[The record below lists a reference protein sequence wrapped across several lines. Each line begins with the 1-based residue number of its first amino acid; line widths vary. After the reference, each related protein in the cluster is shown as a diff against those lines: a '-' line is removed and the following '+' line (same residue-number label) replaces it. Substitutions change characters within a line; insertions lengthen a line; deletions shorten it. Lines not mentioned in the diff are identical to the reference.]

1 MSNKRRTENE
11 RLSAERLLDFKCIL
25 KGRKKLVGEYKKY
38 NTGGTLSNTI
48 NKLEEFIIS
57 TELIFSNT
65 EHLQNWD
72 TIFFINSKRGKQ
84 LHLDMD

>member
-11 RLSAERLLDFKCIL
+11 RLSAERLFGLQMYL
-25 KGRKKLVGEYKKY
+25 ERAQKLVGEYKKY

-72 TIFFINSKRGKQ
+72 TISLLIVRGKQ